1 MKGPAFLERAV
12 ASGRASV
19 AEVLLISGVTHWGR
33 YANVQGMNAVTFSK
47 QGSGGLG
54 IEQLALESVWQWSG
68 TCQRFMDWQ
77 RTEILRRQPSQEELQ
92 AHRSALKWMLR
103 FARAIY
109 ATAADPD
116 YPSREV
122 AEELHGRLIQLE
134 HSWRMIQEPM
144 PEAKADALLREVF
157 PE

>member
-1 MKGPAFLERAV
+1 M
-12 ASGRASV
+12 S
-19 AEVLLISGVTHWGR
+19 
-33 YANVQGMNAVTFSK
+33 AVTFSK
-47 QGSGGLG
+47 EAGGGPG
-54 IEQLALESVWQWSG
+54 IERLAVESVWQWTA
-68 TCQRFMDWQ
+68 TCQRFLDWQ
-77 RTEILRRQPSQEELQ
+77 RTEILRRQPSGEELQ

-134 HSWRMIQEPM
+134 HSRRMIQEPM
-144 PEAKADALLREVF
+144 PEAKADALLREFF